1 MKRACFVVSCS
12 TPSSGRDFPAAGGPT
27 GFADYFFA
35 RTMALERSL
44 LKKLSL
50 PFGVALLAA
59 ATKRVV
65 SRR

>member
-1 MKRACFVVSCS
+1 
-12 TPSSGRDFPAAGGPT
+12 
-27 GFADYFFA
+27 
-35 RTMALERSL
+35 MALERSV

-50 PFGVALLAA
+50 PFGMALLAA

>member
-1 MKRACFVVSCS
+1 
-12 TPSSGRDFPAAGGPT
+12 
-27 GFADYFFA
+27 
-35 RTMALERSL
+35 

-65 SRR
+65 SRRHD